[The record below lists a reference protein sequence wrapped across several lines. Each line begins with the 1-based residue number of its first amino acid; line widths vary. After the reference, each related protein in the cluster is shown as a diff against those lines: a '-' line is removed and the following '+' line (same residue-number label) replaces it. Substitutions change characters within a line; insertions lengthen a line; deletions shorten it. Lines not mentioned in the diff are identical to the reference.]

1 MLRKL
6 LFCVAMLVIAGP
18 AAADDTARCARE
30 AHDVAIAAC
39 TRAINSGAG
48 RPSINYSY
56 RGLAYREKG
65 ETDRAIAD
73 YTEAIRLDPKHAEAH
88 VNRGQAYSLKRE
100 GTDRAIADFTEAI
113 RLDPKLAHAY
123 FSRGL
128 AYEKL
133 ADFARARSDY
143 DTTLALSQER
153 SEWLQDRARARLAAL
168 AAFPSLPTAW
178 PPVATTWS
186 PAATASPP
194 PATASPEKS
203 NVTTAITPTAP
214 VMKSDRRIAL
224 VIGNFTYENATTLR
238 NPERDANLVA
248 DVLKRTGFETVTCGG
263 ASTRCLAGR

>member
-1 MLRKL
+1 MFRKL
-6 LFCVAMLVIAGP
+6 LFCFAMLVVAGP
-18 AAADDTARCARE
+18 ATADDAMRCARE

-48 RPSINYSY
+48 RPSVNYHN
-56 RGLAYREKG
+56 RGVAYREKG
-65 ETDRAIAD
+65 DTDRAIAD

-168 AAFPSLPTAW
+168 AAFPSLPTAGHQ
-178 PPVATTWS
+178 S
-186 PAATASPP
+186 QRLRHHQQ
-194 PATASPEKS
+194 
-203 NVTTAITPTAP
+203 
-214 VMKSDRRIAL
+214 RRRP
-224 VIGNFTYENATTLR
+224 R
-238 NPERDANLVA
+238 NP
-248 DVLKRTGFETVTCGG
+248 T
-263 ASTRCLAGR
+263 